1 MALMSR
7 KAGRPGGHVRVPQE
21 VPVPAPKAPSPG
33 TGWMGGQLAGK
44 ASQRRWL
51 PPLNVTG
58 AVGQLLKTRGSLK
71 QPCCEGEGFRSA
83 LHAAP

>member
-1 MALMSR
+1 MSR
-7 KAGRPGGHVRVPQE
+7 RAGCPGGRVRVPQE

-33 TGWMGGQLAGK
+33 TGCMGGQLAGK
-44 ASQRRWL
+44 ASQRRWP

-58 AVGQLLKTRGSLK
+58 ALGQLLKTRGSLK